1 MDIKSLKMEAKL
13 WIDLQ
18 NKIKKLIIKISSV
31 IRTRIII
38 DPSNIIKPNV
48 AKLIN

>member
-1 MDIKSLKMEAKL
+1 MDIKSIKMEAKL

-31 IRTRIII
+31 IKTRIII
-38 DPSNIIKPNV
+38 DPR
-48 AKLIN
+48 

>member
-18 NKIKKLIIKISSV
+18 NKIKKLIIKNSWV
-31 IRTRIII
+31 IKTRIII
-38 DPSNIIKPNV
+38 VKQE
-48 AKLIN
+48 

>member
-1 MDIKSLKMEAKL
+1 MDIKWIKMEAKL

-31 IRTRIII
+31 IKTRIII
-38 DPSNIIKPNV
+38 DPR
-48 AKLIN
+48 

>member
-18 NKIKKLIIKISSV
+18 NKIL
-31 IRTRIII
+31 
-38 DPSNIIKPNV
+38 PNF

>member
-1 MDIKSLKMEAKL
+1 MDIKSIKMEAKL

-31 IRTRIII
+31 IKTRIII
-38 DPSNIIKPNV
+38 DSR
-48 AKLIN
+48 

>member
-1 MDIKSLKMEAKL
+1 MEAKL

-31 IRTRIII
+31 IKTRIII
-38 DPSNIIKPNV
+38 DPR
-48 AKLIN
+48 

>member
-1 MDIKSLKMEAKL
+1 MDIKSIKMEAKL

-18 NKIKKLIIKISSV
+18 NKIKKLIIK
-31 IRTRIII
+31 
-38 DPSNIIKPNV
+38 PNF

>member
-1 MDIKSLKMEAKL
+1 MEAKL

-31 IRTRIII
+31 IKTRIII
-38 DPSNIIKPNV
+38 DTSNIIKPNF